1 MTQTPSNLFEDDG
14 SNQLPV
20 DSDLE
25 ITNQEQRQD
34 LSNAIDNLDKG
45 VFTVKDGNESLEFDD
60 DTEKEDFYEQKYKDY
75 ELNYDDQFNQK
86 IYKGVSKILPSNLQN
101 KFNNKLANDK
111 QKALKFR
118 REQLKFAEENADN
131 VVGQVTR
138 GFLAAYPMA
147 LNELHEGGINIFRQ
161 MGGLPFKEYELFDI
175 DSITRKLT
183 DVDPEDG
190 NKNIFKT
197 ASIMTR
203 FVVGGNLMRN
213 VGNTAT
219 GGLNPVTGMGKFDVR
234 PVQYNLKGANLKN
247 LKNFAYNRATGA
259 AEDFAASMLFL
270 DAEEDN
276 FFQAFEPLV
285 DAVPQ
290 LDTGFYRWLIA
301 TDPKEEGFLQAKLKV
316 ALAEALPFQFGYSGV
331 RGLNRAG
338 KIGFK
343 DATGEVL
350 ELGEFLVD
358 GTLKRLKSI
367 KSNPQLLARIT
378 EGFANR
384 RGFTPS
390 LEYKFLDEIKW
401 NELDLDQK
409 LDELYRRNDII
420 VESLAEE
427 DIDGLNAVNRAI
439 AQLDDNNNL
448 TEENLK
454 QLLDIKRFEE
464 KAVPYKTKLDS
475 GQGLVGNR
483 GKDYL
488 KQRLKFL
495 NFRNTFEEAINYRTK
510 TGNIVRIPAIKF
522 QKLSDGDA
530 SLLNDFLDNIGSGRL
545 NDVAFSLNSKIG
557 AAGRFNFENKL
568 VEINSKIFEEGD
580 FSKTYIHEIWHTL
593 SRYLPTKEIAKLRK
607 EFTKKRNIYLQ
618 NFDANKKEFIN
629 KVELEDLLEKISS
642 KRYDA
647 DNYRRSIRSRINREI
662 TNNNLQKP
670 NDSKLF
676 KKMANQYFDANK
688 FTKENYRYTDIDE
701 YFAETM
707 VDEFF
712 DYNGRLPD
720 AEIGTWK
727 RLGQEVQEFFREIMA
742 NVRAKF
748 GDTRTTKIFNDF
760 NSNRFQSKVSELPL
774 EYRNFDDMNK
784 VDFIT
789 YKRGKNRP
797 NRKGIGG
804 QAGDGRGGD
813 NSREAGNI
821 NPDDFMNLPHQ
832 KKQFE
837 KFSYL
842 MARIKSLKRDG
853 TLGKVKSMRTTI
865 ENAISMLAN
874 TAELKARG
882 QAMAQI
888 LDLEPLDELNYALA
902 EQITLMANKNTQL
915 SKKLKMAIKN
925 EDYGFVDAN
934 MIKVLDNMKEIDEWI
949 EIAVPIGSKT
959 GQGLKAMQFDT
970 IGVTPEEWAKLSNA
984 EKFALRVKM
993 KEEVIFSQAN
1003 YSKRFS
1009 EFQEKLTQTHTE
1021 AMKTGDY
1028 SRLDRMFGTLNRA
1041 EGDPRK
1047 LQKLFERGLLVNILN
1062 DKILHPLNDL
1072 SINLLLLH
1080 PTTMSIN
1087 FTSNALE
1094 SLFMGADMMSD
1105 PVMLMK
1111 LFKGDTQMFEEN
1123 LAAFTGLFDD
1133 LDFVGEVAKQS
1144 WLHDTNVI
1152 NPRNT
1157 KLENVSER
1165 AFSSQMVQGKLPF
1178 ADIEFSETQLGEA
1191 IGALL
1196 DSKAVQGSVRLGSKT
1211 MTTMDGMFQ
1220 AGAINGATKFHAYR
1234 DGLKQGKTGQELTD
1248 FVKDRLQ
1255 MTQELL
1261 LDYSQKALK
1270 TGVID
1275 DELAF
1280 SMQSAMDFAKRQ
1292 TFTEPMFRDGYIVGQ
1307 FADSMNRF
1315 TSTSP
1320 LAKRFMFFVR
1330 SPVNITKRAWR
1341 RTPII
1346 NLLMPELMKEL
1357 RSVDPLVARQAR
1369 GQLFLGNILAIPAFT
1384 AVLMG
1389 WNKNDPENPPK
1400 FLFNGTGANYF
1411 GSKFER
1417 DELKLQR
1424 KSRELNE
1431 AIGILKEKD
1440 GSPVIG
1446 NDGKPVYDYFSIQR
1460 LDPVSQIFVN
1470 QMNLFQ
1476 MAQQMPEQT
1485 FGEFASSLAYYGIR
1499 SSLNKA
1505 NLYGIQDMFKFISD
1519 PKRMP
1524 TFVQRNILTS
1534 IQPRVL
1540 KDVKKDIQ
1548 LGMKNTGIM
1557 SEAEFNRS
1565 RSQRL
1570 ISGRFDENT
1579 WLRNFRILLDEYTTG
1594 RIEGRTKDGF
1604 KKFPY
1609 EREFI
1614 TNELVPKYSNK
1625 KGLNL
1630 LNFVVSS
1637 TSRNNPLIT
1646 NFKILN
1652 YVPSEPIPNAKHSFE
1667 VPNEETGL
1675 SEEGDA
1681 GVPSPYFDQ
1690 LKRYMNESTF
1700 PEGSGGYEKYGNMN
1714 MREALMLYFKQP
1726 HIQAHME
1733 ELERY
1738 KRENKVIRLEGAFAE
1753 LRDFVLEGDVDYGQS
1768 EGVRDI
1774 ISDFKRLGK
1783 EKFFYDFS
1791 DQPFVQDAIKK
1802 KLDNQ
1807 LKYRGAIKQNKTFL
1821 NNFTR

>member
-14 SNQLPV
+14 NEIPV
-20 DSDLE
+20 EGTLNVTGE
-25 ITNQEQRQD
+25 EQTQD
-34 LSNAIDNLDKG
+34 LLKSIDELDKG
-45 VFTVKDGNESLEFDD
+45 IFTVKDGKDSIEMDD
-60 DTEKEDFYEQKYKDY
+60 TTEKEDFYEQKYKEY
-75 ELNYDDQFNQK
+75 ELNYDNQVGQK
-86 IYKGVSKILPSNLQN
+86 IYKGVSKILPFNLQN
-101 KFNNKLANDK
+101 KFNNKLANNK

-118 REQLKFAEENADN
+118 RDQLKFAEENADN
-131 VVGQVTR
+131 AVGQTVR

-147 LNELHEGGINIFRQ
+147 LNEASEGGINLFRQ
-161 MGGLPFKEYELFDI
+161 IGGLPYKEYELFDI
-175 DSITRKLT
+175 DSMTRKLT

-190 NKNIFKT
+190 NGNIFKT

-203 FVVGGNLMRN
+203 FVVGSNFFKN

-234 PVQYNLKGANLKN
+234 KVDYSLKGFNLRN
-247 LKNFAYNRATGA
+247 AKNFLYNRAIGA
-259 AEDFAASMLFL
+259 GEDIASSLLFL

-285 DAVPQ
+285 EAVPQ
-290 LDTGFYRWLIA
+290 LDTAFYRFLLA
-301 TDPKEEGFLQAKLKV
+301 TDPEEEGFIQAKLKV

-343 DATGEVL
+343 DAAGEVL

-358 GTLKRLKSI
+358 GTLQRLKGI

-378 EGFANR
+378 EGFVNR
-384 RGFTPS
+384 RGFTPF
-390 LEYKFLDEIKW
+390 LNYEYLDEVKW

-409 LDELYRRNDII
+409 LDQLYKRNDII
-420 VESLAEE
+420 VESLVEE
-427 DIDGLNAVNRAI
+427 DIDGLNAINRAI

-454 QLLDIKRFEE
+454 QLLDIKKFDE
-464 KAVPYKTKLDS
+464 KAVPFKTKLDS

-495 NFRNTFEEAINYRTK
+495 NFRNTFKEARTL
-510 TGNIVRIPAIKF
+510 TGRSGNKVTLPAIKF
-522 QKLSDGDA
+522 QQLSDDDA
-530 SLLNDFLDNIGSGRL
+530 QILNNFLDNIGSGRL

-580 FSKTYIHEIWHTL
+580 FKSTYVHELWHTL
-593 SRYLPTKEIAKLRK
+593 SRYLPTNDVAKLRK
-607 EFTKKRNIYLQ
+607 EFAKKRNIYLQ

-642 KRYDA
+642 KRFDS
-647 DNYRRSIRSRINREI
+647 DNYMRSIRSRINREI
-662 TNNNLQKP
+662 TNNNLQKA

-676 KKMANQYFDANK
+676 KKLANDYFEANK
-688 FTKENYRYTDIDE
+688 FTNENYRYTNIDE

-707 VDEFF
+707 VDEFYEF
-712 DYNGRLPD
+712 NGRLPD
-720 AEIGTWK
+720 AQIGTWK
-727 RLGQEVQEFFREIMA
+727 RLGQEVQEFFREMMA

-748 GDTRTTKIFNDF
+748 GDTQTTKIFNDF
-760 NSNRFQSKVSELPL
+760 NSSRFQTKVSELPL

-804 QAGDGRGGD
+804 QSGDGRGGD
-813 NSREAGNI
+813 NSREAGRI
-821 NPDDFMNLPHQ
+821 DPDDFMNLPKQ
-832 KKQFE
+832 RKQFE

-842 MARIKSLKRDG
+842 LARIKSLKRDG
-853 TLGKVKSMRTTI
+853 TLGKVKSLRTTI
-865 ENAISMLAN
+865 ENSMVLLSN

-882 QAMAQI
+882 QAMAEI
-888 LDLEPLDELNYALA
+888 LNIEPLDELNYALA

-934 MIKVLDNMKEIDEWI
+934 MIKVLDNMKEIDEWL

-959 GQGLKAMQFDT
+959 GQGLKAMQIDT
-970 IGVTPEEWAKLSNA
+970 IGVTPEEWAKLSPA
-984 EKFALRVKM
+984 EKFALRVKL
-993 KEEVIFSQAN
+993 KEEVVFSQAN

-1009 EFQEKLTQTHTE
+1009 EFQDQLTRTHTE

-1028 SRLDRMFGTLNRA
+1028 SRLDRLFGTLNRA

-1080 PTTMSIN
+1080 PTTMTIN

-1094 SLFMGADMMSD
+1094 ALFFGADMMAD

-1111 LFKGDTQMFEEN
+1111 LFKGDKRMFEEN
-1123 LAAFTGLFDD
+1123 LAAFTGLFADRE
-1133 LDFVGEVAKQS
+1133 FIGEVAKQS
-1144 WLHDTNVI
+1144 WLHDMNVI

-1165 AFSSQMVQGKLPF
+1165 AFSGQMLQGRIPF
-1178 ADIEFSETQLGEA
+1178 SDIEFSETPLGEA
-1191 IGALL
+1191 VGALL
-1196 DSKAVQGSVRLGSKT
+1196 DSKAVQGTMRAGSKT

-1220 AGAINGATKFHAYR
+1220 AGAINGATSFHAFR
-1234 DGLKQGKTGQELTD
+1234 DGMNQGLTGAELQK

-1261 LDYSQKALK
+1261 LDHTQKALK

-1275 DELAF
+1275 DDLAY
-1280 SMQSAMDFAKRQ
+1280 SMQSAMEFSKRQ

-1320 LAKRFMFFVR
+1320 LAKRFMLFLR

-1341 RTPII
+1341 RTPVI
-1346 NLLMPELMKEL
+1346 NVLMPELLKEL
-1357 RSVDPLVARQAR
+1357 RSADPLVARQAR
-1369 GQLFLGNILAIPAFT
+1369 GQLFLGNLLAVPAFA

-1411 GSKFER
+1411 GSQFER

-1424 KSRELNE
+1424 MSRELNE
-1431 AIGILKEKD
+1431 SIGILREKD
-1440 GSPVIG
+1440 GVPEIG
-1446 NDGKPVYDYFSIQR
+1446 QDGKPVYDYFSIQK

-1485 FGEFASSLAYYGIR
+1485 FGEFMSSLAYYGIR

-1505 NLYGIQDMFKFISD
+1505 NLFGIQDMFKFVTD

-1524 TFVQRNILTS
+1524 TFIQRNILTS
-1534 IQPRVL
+1534 LQPRIL
-1540 KDVKKDIQ
+1540 KDIKKDIQ
-1548 LGMKNTGIM
+1548 LGQKNLGIM
-1557 SEAEFNRS
+1557 SETEFNRT
-1565 RSQRL
+1565 RSQKL
-1570 ISGRFDENT
+1570 ISNRFDET
-1579 WLRNFRILLDEYTTG
+1579 PFIRNFRILLDEYSTG

-1604 KKFPY
+1604 RKFPY
-1609 EREFI
+1609 EREFL

-1625 KGLNL
+1625 EGLNL

-1652 YVPSEPIPNAKHSFE
+1652 YVPAKPIKNSTTAFE
-1667 VPNEETGL
+1667 VPDFETGL
-1675 SEEGDA
+1675 TEEGDA
-1681 GVPSPYFDQ
+1681 GLPSSYYDQ
-1690 LKRYMNESTF
+1690 LVRYINESTF
-1700 PEGSGGYEKYGNMN
+1700 PEGSTGHEKYGNMN
-1714 MREALMLYFKQP
+1714 VEEALLLYFKQP

-1738 KRENKVIRLEGAFAE
+1738 KRQNKVLRLEGNFAR
-1753 LRDFVLEGDVDYGQS
+1753 LRDFVLEGDIDFGQT

-1774 ISDFKRLGK
+1774 VSDFKKLGK
-1783 EKFFYDFS
+1783 QKFFFDFQ

-1802 KLDNQ
+1802 KLDDTLN
-1807 LKYRGAIKQNKTFL
+1807 YRESIKQNQTFKDY
-1821 NNFTR
+1821 FTR